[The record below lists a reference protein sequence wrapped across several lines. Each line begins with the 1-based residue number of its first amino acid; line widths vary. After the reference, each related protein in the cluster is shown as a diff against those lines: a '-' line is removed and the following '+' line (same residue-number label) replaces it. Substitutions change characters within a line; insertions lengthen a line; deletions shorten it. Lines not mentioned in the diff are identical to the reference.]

1 MIHCRLTLKEEY
13 LHIWIWVKMICHALS
28 MLFSSFLNAFLIH
41 DLFDSLST
49 YIKENLLNV
58 KIDTIAF
65 HSFKKKERLF
75 VL

>member
-1 MIHCRLTLKEEY
+1 
-13 LHIWIWVKMICHALS
+13 MICHALS